1 MGKPDSNIIYGLN
14 DVPPVKDLLLLS
26 IQQMLL
32 LFTAATF
39 PAMLV
44 KEVGGTIEEAGS
56 MVALTMIAAGI
67 GSVIQASRNK
77 WMGSGYL
84 CPNVCGP
91 SYIAVSMQAAWS
103 GGFPV
108 MRGMIVFAGVVEML
122 LSGVIKKLTFLFPP
136 VVVGLVVMMVGVS
149 VIPVSVSNFFGI
161 KYAGDS
167 IAWQDVT
174 VGLVALAVM
183 VSANIWG
190 KRAVKMF
197 CLLLGVLAGW
207 ILALVIIPDALSDM
221 NRIIHEP
228 WIAFPV
234 HDLNQLSLG
243 FSSKLIVPFLVISLC
258 GSLKSFGNLV
268 AAQKISEPD
277 LKELDMKPIGKGL
290 LADGFTTSMAG
301 LMGGMAVDTSSSNVG
316 LAAATGAVS
325 RWIAICAGTIF
336 AILGFSP
343 KLSTAIAMVPGPVV
357 GACLLFAVSF
367 MIVTGLQEMTTEKL
381 NERKVFAMGIAF
393 ILGVGTG
400 LVPEVFARMPH
411 FLRPFF
417 SDPLSSTTVLAVVLY
432 QIFHIDHLWRRFK
445 KDRPE

>member
-1 MGKPDSNIIYGLN
+1 MSAPQNNIVYGLN

-26 IQQMLL
+26 VQQMLL

-67 GSVIQASRNK
+67 GSVIQASRNR
-77 WMGSGYL
+77 WIGSGYL
-84 CPNVCGP
+84 CPNLCGP
-91 SYIAVSMQAAWS
+91 SYIAVSMQAAWV

-108 MRGMIVFAGVVEML
+108 MRGMIVFAGVIEML
-122 LSGVIKKLTFLFPP
+122 LSGVIRKLRLLFPP
-136 VVVGLVVMMVGVS
+136 IIVGLVVMMVGVS
-149 VIPVSVSNFFGI
+149 VIPVSVSNFFGV

-167 IAWQDVT
+167 MAWQDVT
-174 VGLVALAVM
+174 VGVIALVVM

-190 KRAVKMF
+190 KGPIKMF
-197 CLLLGVLAGW
+197 CLLLGVIAGW
-207 ILALVIIPDALSDM
+207 ALALLIIPEALTDM
-221 NRIIHEP
+221 NRIVHEP
-228 WIAFPV
+228 WAAFPI
-234 HDLNQLSLG
+234 HDLSQLSLG
-243 FSSKLIVPFLVISLC
+243 FSLQLVVPFLVISLC
-258 GSLKSFGNLV
+258 GSLKSFGNLI
-268 AAQKISEPD
+268 AAQKISQPE

-325 RWIAICAGTIF
+325 RWIAICAGVIF

-367 MIVTGLQEMTTEKL
+367 MILTGLKEMTAEPL
-381 NERKVFAMGIAF
+381 DERKIFAVGIAF

-400 LVPEVFARMPH
+400 LVPEIFSRMPH

-417 SDPLSSTTVLAVVLY
+417 SDPLSSTTILAVILY
-432 QIFHIDHLWRRFK
+432 QIFHVDQLWAK
-445 KDRPE
+445 LKEKES